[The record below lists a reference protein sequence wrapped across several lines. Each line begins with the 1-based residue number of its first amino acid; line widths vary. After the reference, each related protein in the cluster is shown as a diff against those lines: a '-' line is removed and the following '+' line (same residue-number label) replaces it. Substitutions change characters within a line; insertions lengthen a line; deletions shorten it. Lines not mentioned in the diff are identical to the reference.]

1 MSQERILF
9 DRFENWEGDTYLI
22 VLLRRYL
29 SQCLWTRVPKKR
41 VPLSFILF
49 SHGSINN
56 HTVMFKQDL
65 YTNCEWSCT
74 SRVRA
79 HQREYERC
87 TWSRTV
93 SIQIEREHV
102 QCGYVCG
109 YVSDEKVQDW
119 VQSVTSLV
127 LSVTTSNHD
136 ELITHLVQPFQI
148 YLPNKFRP
156 NRYQILNVSCQSL
169 GHTWSHDT
177 FAGTFFLGR
186 TFDHF
191 FELIIFVSGSSQ
203 HDFSCFTIQ
212 TPLIIMM
219 KSSNAYDIVVVCYH
233 C

>member
-1 MSQERILF
+1 MNS
-9 DRFENWEGDTYLI
+9 YVLI
-22 VLLRRYL
+22 WREA
-29 SQCLWTRVPKKR
+29 P
-41 VPLSFILF
+41 IIDHD
-49 SHGSINN
+49 HGKMKPNSTINN
-56 HTVMFKQDL
+56 HTVMYKQDL

-93 SIQIEREHV
+93 SIQIERVHV

-127 LSVTTSNHD
+127 SSVTASNHD

>member
-1 MSQERILF
+1 MNPTCSCVFYSCAQLKM
-9 DRFENWEGDTYLI
+9 
-22 VLLRRYL
+22 RRYRRW
-29 SQCLWTRVPKKR
+29 SV
-41 VPLSFILF
+41 
-49 SHGSINN
+49 SINN

-109 YVSDEKVQDW
+109 YVSYEKVQDW

-136 ELITHLVQPFQI
+136 KLITHLVQPFQI

-156 NRYQILNVSCQSL
+156 NRYHILNVSCQSL

-219 KSSNAYDIVVVCYH
+219 KSSNAYDIVVVWYH

>member
-1 MSQERILF
+1 MGFRLDPVTAFYVEFVPDSQPWKRLESPPFCPWAWGCPLCSRQSAMS
-9 DRFENWEGDTYLI
+9 DT
-22 VLLRRYL
+22 
-29 SQCLWTRVPKKR
+29 
-41 VPLSFILF
+41 
-49 SHGSINN
+49 INN
-56 HTVMFKQDL
+56 HTVMFKQ
-65 YTNCEWSCT
+65 E
-74 SRVRA
+74 
-79 HQREYERC
+79 
-87 TWSRTV
+87 
-93 SIQIEREHV
+93 
-102 QCGYVCG
+102 
-109 YVSDEKVQDW
+109 
-119 VQSVTSLV
+119 TSLV

>member
-1 MSQERILF
+1 M
-9 DRFENWEGDTYLI
+9 Y
-22 VLLRRYL
+22 
-29 SQCLWTRVPKKR
+29 
-41 VPLSFILF
+41 
-49 SHGSINN
+49 
-56 HTVMFKQDL
+56 KQDL

-93 SIQIEREHV
+93 SIQIERVHI

-148 YLPNKFRP
+148 YLPNKFTP

-177 FAGTFFLGR
+177 FASTILSRAHFRSLLWAHNFCKWVIATWFLLLYH
-186 TFDHF
+186 TKH
-191 FELIIFVSGSSQ
+191 LLSSWWRVA
-203 HDFSCFTIQ
+203 
-212 TPLIIMM
+212 
-219 KSSNAYDIVVVCYH
+219 NIVVLCSLLKI
-233 C
+233 CR

>member
-1 MSQERILF
+1 MRKQTTVTQLTTHTTK
-9 DRFENWEGDTYLI
+9 DLI
-22 VLLRRYL
+22 
-29 SQCLWTRVPKKR
+29 SPC
-41 VPLSFILF
+41 F
-49 SHGSINN
+49 SINN
-56 HTVMFKQDL
+56 HTVMYKQDL

-93 SIQIEREHV
+93 SIQIERVHI

-148 YLPNKFRP
+148 YLPNKFTP

-177 FAGTFFLGR
+177 FASTFFLGR

-212 TPLIIMM
+212 NT
-219 KSSNAYDIVVVCYH
+219 SYH
-233 C
+233 HDEE